1 MQGTAVQAREENNS
15 SLIWGLVGS
24 LWQGFS
30 LHWTSVAAALLP
42 VPERVLPWLPA
53 GMGDP
58 GAVLHLCN
66 RPRPLTSHMKYL
78 SL

>member
-1 MQGTAVQAREENNS
+1 MQGTAAQAQEENNG

-30 LHWTSVAAALLP
+30 LHWTSAAALLP
-42 VPERVLPWLPA
+42 GPERVLPWLSA
-53 GMGDP
+53 GLGAP

-66 RPRPLTSHMKYL
+66 RLRQLP